1 MDSFICDSFTCDIV
15 VESLDHK
22 TDNSDSDIEDVYSG
36 LSEDYKQLVNASIV
50 SYYHVTNKDIGRCKI
65 IDMNDI
71 SSDCYEMLVN
81 RFVTAKAVLITSSF
95 YGIYRSVL
103 VYKNSDKVMIES
115 ETDTEVSLIHYVYT
129 EILEDIKTFSARDFL
144 YANYE
149 TTNISAH
156 VDLDKKYTQCVIKV
170 TTENVFINSQFN
182 NVKLI
187 LFSYLSN
194 SL

>member
-1 MDSFICDSFTCDIV
+1 MDSFTCDIV

-22 TDNSDSDIEDVYSG
+22 TDNSDSDIEDVYSR
-36 LSEDYKQLVNASIV
+36 LNDDYQQLVNASIV
-50 SYYHVTNKDIGRCKI
+50 SLYHVTNKDIGRCKM
-65 IDMNDI
+65 IDMNEV

-95 YGIYRSVL
+95 YGIYKSVL
-103 VYKNSDKVMIES
+103 VYKNSDKVIIES
-115 ETDTEVSLIHYVYT
+115 ETNTEVSLIHYVYT
-129 EILEDIKTFSARDFL
+129 EILEDIKTFSSRDFL

-156 VDLDKKYTQCVIKV
+156 VDLEKKFTQCVIRV
-170 TTENVFINSQFN
+170 TTENVFINSQYN